1 MSASTISPSTI
12 SGPAISPDSISE
24 VHVNGINALAHPN
37 DDAPIALGGQISNV
51 TAITKIIDK
60 VLLQKEIDL
69 TQVKKELQALRLVA
83 PLLRDEQD
91 GFNETVEP
99 TLPPMLMPAATLSW
113 WKGWRRRANHFFAV
127 AFIRGHS

>member
-12 SGPAISPDSISE
+12 SVPAISPDSISE
-24 VHVNGINALAHPN
+24 VHVDGINSLEHPN
-37 DDAPIALGGQISNV
+37 DDSPIELGGQISSV
-51 TAITKIIDK
+51 TAITKIIDE

-69 TQVKKELQALRLVA
+69 TQVTKELQALRLVA
-83 PLLRDEQD
+83 PLLRDEED
-91 GFNETVEP
+91 GFNEIVEP
-99 TLPPMLMPAATLSW
+99 TPTPVLMPAATSSW